1 MRAYTL
7 SVLTQLANSGSP
19 IVEREIIDWVNT
31 KLSNAGKT
39 TSIRS
44 FQDSSIADARVVIDL
59 IDAIKPGVI
68 NYENV
73 RDTGSE
79 EVRCQTFS

>member
-31 KLSNAGKT
+31 KLANAGKT
-39 TSIRS
+39 TSIRN

-73 RDTGSE
+73 RDTGTE
-79 EVRCQTFS
+79 EVGYQDFS